1 MVLVVVEALDWIGS
15 GTNTNEAIRFYDA
28 WLH

>member
-1 MVLVVVEALDWIGS
+1 MVHVVVALDWIGS